1 MEKDRLFLVSLIKS
15 GYKEKFYGPLTED
28 MFKEPVDKKIF
39 RAIKDG
45 YKFKAD
51 DLDGFRKVAGIG
63 FADVTQLAID
73 IGNLGTSWVWEEDVL
88 NFVKEFNN
96 KKSKEYYEAGNM
108 EKALE
113 CLKGNASVQ
122 VDIIGDYQKHLT
134 EIREF
139 SDLGLLGIPTGISKI
154 DEVTSGLRPGKI
166 WVVGGYNAYG
176 KTYFMTNMVNKVL
189 SLGKKACVIT
199 LEMAKEDII
208 SRLLSER
215 LGIGIYEL
223 ARTINK
229 DKVEGELK
237 KLEAYIDSGKLVIID
252 SLYDI
257 DEIKTKLRVVNANGT
272 IDVLFID
279 FVQLIGEKGSKSTY
293 EAMRNV
299 SVALQA
305 LTKELNCCTM
315 LLSQISNEAQ
325 RDSNG
330 STFGFKGAGEIG
342 QIADVAIRIIREENE
357 NGEMTDDYILDV
369 VKNRSGKS
377 GRVYCKITFPS
388 GRITEVLGLED
399 KTKSNEKYSALES
412 LFSL

>member
-1 MEKDRLFLVSLIKS
+1 MKKDRLFLVSLIKS
-15 GYKEKFYGPLTED
+15 GYKEKFYGPLTEE
-28 MFKEPVDKKIF
+28 MFEEPVDKKIF

-45 YKFKAD
+45 YKFNPD

-63 FADVTQLAID
+63 FTDTAQLSID
-73 IGNLGTSWVWEEDVL
+73 IGNSGTDWVWEEDVL
-88 NFVKEFNN
+88 NFVKEF
-96 KKSKEYYEAGNM
+96 KEARAKEYYEAGNI

-113 CLKGNASVQ
+113 CLKGSSSVQ
-122 VDIIGDYQKHLT
+122 VDVIGDYQKYLT
-134 EIREF
+134 EIREL
-139 SDLGLLGIPTGISKI
+139 SDLGLLGIPTGITKI
-154 DEVTSGLRPGKI
+154 DEVTSGFRPGKI

-223 ARTINK
+223 AKTVNK
-229 DKVEGELK
+229 EVVEDELK
-237 KLEAYIDSGKLVIID
+237 KLEAYIDSGKLIIID
-252 SLYDI
+252 SIYDI
-257 DEIKTKLRVVNANGT
+257 DAIKTKLRVINANGT

-279 FVQLIGEKGSKSTY
+279 FVQLIGDSGSKSTY
-293 EAMRNV
+293 ESMRSV
-299 SVALQA
+299 SVAIQA

-325 RDSNG
+325 KDG
-330 STFGFKGAGEIG
+330 SGATFGFKGAGEIG

-357 NGEMTDDYILDV
+357 MGEMTDDYILDV
-369 VKNRSGKS
+369 VKNRSGRS
-377 GRVYCKITFPS
+377 GKVFCKIAFPS
-388 GRITEVLGLED
+388 GKIREVLNLEEED
-399 KTKSNEKYSALES
+399 KSKEKYEALES
-412 LFSL
+412 LFGL